1 MAEWLKDHVTAIG
14 YLKTQHFGLFA
25 KIWLKWRPGG
35 ATRGKWEQLVGKVE
49 ELVCGKPAPL
59 RL

>member
-1 MAEWLKDHVTAIG
+1 MAEWSKDHVAAISS
-14 YLKTQHFGLFA
+14 LKTQRFDLLA

-35 ATRGKWEQLVGKVE
+35 ATRGKWGQLVGKGGE
-49 ELVCGKPAPL
+49 WICGKPASS